1 MKDIKVSKPKKV
13 SKPRYG
19 TFEAVYTSGLTIDSS
34 LLTALCLIFDKIH
47 ILNNFGF
54 AIEFSKNYRFETISD
69 DLAEFA
75 SGMEILPVDGNYAKP
90 NPLSILNE
98 EQAFTAKCYLS
109 TVFEFGLRY
118 NSLFEAGV
126 INCSLFKDNQPIK
139 VRPVRKGKPGELNT
153 HEVSNN
159 KQVVTT
165 NEFEE
170 LNRMVENGKVPI
182 LGYPH
187 VKLKN
192 AKTKSKKFTAPQ
204 LAYMLALRSLNL
216 VLPQTKSVDGETIL
230 EAREKLKDYTLPF
243 WSSMFYL
250 TDRYKYLLDQNIF
263 DPDIERECDFI
274 IDTYVRPNL
283 IDLNQKII
291 KERKGWLRKIVTP
304 VVDGVKIFAAK
315 PSLTTTD
322 LLTTAVAAGAN
333 IALDTISESMKTD
346 ISPNQAGLTL
356 LIELAKYP
364 RNKKSG

>member
-47 ILNNFGF
+47 ILNNLEF
-54 AIEFSKNYRFETISD
+54 AIELSKNYKFETINAE
-69 DLAEFA
+69 LAELA
-75 SGMEILPVDGNYAKP
+75 RGMEILPADENYAEP

-118 NSLFEAGV
+118 DSLFEAGV

-139 VRPVRKGKPGELNT
+139 VKPTKKGKPGELNT
-153 HEVSNN
+153 YEAFHN
-159 KQVVTT
+159 K
-165 NEFEE
+165 EE
-170 LNRMVENGKVPI
+170 LNRMVESGKVPI

-204 LAYMLALRSLNL
+204 LAYMLALRPLNL

-230 EAREKLKDYTLPF
+230 EAREKLEDCTLPF

-250 TDRYKYLLDQNIF
+250 TDRYKYLLDQNIS

-283 IDLNQKII
+283 IDLNQKIT
-291 KERKGWLRKIVTP
+291 KERKGWFGKIVTP

-322 LLTTAVAAGAN
+322 LLTTAVAAGAD
-333 IALDTISESMKTD
+333 IALDTISESTEPD
-346 ISPNQAGLTL
+346 TSPKKAGLTL
-356 LIELAKYP
+356 LIELEKYP